1 MRTSYITL
9 LLLLGCAIP
18 LGASSPDEA
27 ALQIRQD
34 SQTTGSDTN
43 LPNLTSNSPSTT
55 TEPASTRSETITSD
69 AAKTTEDAGSSRTTV
84 SSSTQR
90 STTQSSSTVLPS
102 PTATDTVAG
111 NATETS
117 SETNNEDKLPWE
129 PTITPA
135 LGIAGVFLIV
145 LGSIYALIGVKS
157 RWVQIFLSTGFL
169 ASVATAALVEYV
181 MHPPLTNAI
190 QGGFFVAIFM
200 TGVVFG
206 AGALVFKEFTEG
218 FGCLLGGFTFSMW
231 LLTLKAGGLIT
242 NQVGKGIFIGIFCL
256 LAWALSL
263 SSYTRPYALIG
274 STSFSGAT
282 AFVLGI
288 DCFTRAGM
296 KEFWFYIWDLNDDLF
311 PLGTTTFPLT
321 RGMRVE
327 IAVLVI
333 GTIIGV
339 LSQIK
344 LWKVIRTKEKVVE
357 ADQEENDRQQEAID
371 AALGRHLQ
379 RQNER
384 EKSQWEKQY
393 GDRLQSKRNTVLWQ
407 DAHPEKRYSS
417 VSVVA
422 VQPTSALSSSESLEM
437 NAFGPKRISGYG
449 SRNKRQ
455 SSLAVDVIEEIE
467 EDPQVIAEAE
477 RRKALQALEEVD
489 TSVANK
495 TTTKDIHKA
504 KGSPTSY
511 QPLSGEEPNGPRKSN
526 DPTTRK
532 RESQQP
538 LSGLAKRLSQSNICA
553 SASESNEN
561 LLDVERPYSRASS
574 VAATLD
580 EANENLELP
589 SLEHEDD
596 DVRSPPEIV
605 ISPIGSDDGKPRT
618 AGIQL
623 PLETSKAP
631 AAPREVSELASDSTA
646 LNEGLGSSN
655 VSLTEVAERDASQ
668 SNKDYSQS
676 HATEGSNSSAD
687 SLTALAL
694 ASIPSQLSNVVL
706 SYRTNEWAK
715 HISVAEV
722 PICEEPE
729 AIDVND
735 EELPTQLAKPI
746 PEAEKKATASVA
758 VIEVPPPEMLPP
770 SVKASNGGVGI
781 AINPVAAQR
790 SFSDPDRR
798 SSPSLSTAKS
808 PSRTPSMQSLK
819 LPGHKNNRNSF
830 DPGSTTSLVTT
841 PIDENVPTVFTTPKN
856 PSRRVS
862 SGPYMMPNRQP
873 SSSSLVGLGGPR
885 PHTAQSPSNPYHNAS
900 TVNLPHSVRPASQQ
914 MSTSMGTRL
923 DSYDSRQ
930 PPRRESTRPSAE
942 RRESLLAEWRLSQQ
956 QRATANGISGT
967 AVENSRAQMQVERE
981 TKRMTDE
988 YRKREQQR
996 KQQSMDQAM
1005 RRPDMQDAH
1014 REAMRRM
1021 QAGANNNLRNS
1032 SA

>member
-1 MRTSYITL
+1 MRPSHVAL
-9 LLLLGCAIP
+9 LLLLGCALP
-18 LGASSPDEA
+18 FGASIPDKTS
-27 ALQIRQD
+27 LQIRQESEPTSGD
-34 SQTTGSDTN
+34 SSLPSLTT
-43 LPNLTSNSPSTT
+43 NSPSAATESASFDGETT
-55 TEPASTRSETITSD
+55 TSTAANSTEATGSPRTNATSSEQTSTI
-69 AAKTTEDAGSSRTTV
+69 V
-84 SSSTQR
+84 S
-90 STTQSSSTVLPS
+90 QSSSTAPS
-102 PTATDTVAG
+102 KPTGTDAVAG
-111 NATETS
+111 NATNTASEETK
-117 SETNNEDKLPWE
+117 EDELPWE

-169 ASVATAALVEYV
+169 ASTATAALVEYV
-181 MHPPLTNAI
+181 MHPPLTNAL

-242 NQVGKGIFIGIFCL
+242 NQVGKGVFIGIFCL
-256 LAWALSL
+256 LAWALSF

-282 AFVLGI
+282 AFILGI

-296 KEFWFYIWDLNDDLF
+296 KEFWFYIWELNDDLF
-311 PLGTTTFPLT
+311 PLDTKTFPLT

-357 ADQEENDRQQEAID
+357 ADQEENDRQQHAID

-379 RQNER
+379 RQNDR
-384 EKSQWEKQY
+384 EKTQWEKQY

-422 VQPTSALSSSESLEM
+422 VQPTSVLSSSESLEM
-437 NAFGPKRISGYG
+437 NAFGPKRISGSG
-449 SRNKRQ
+449 SKNKRQ
-455 SSLAVDVIEEIE
+455 SSVAVDVIEEIE
-467 EDPQVIAEAE
+467 EDPEVIAEIE

-489 TSVANK
+489 SSASHKVSS
-495 TTTKDIHKA
+495 KDYYKA

-511 QPLSGEEPNGPRKSN
+511 KPLTGDDPADGQKSN
-526 DPTTRK
+526 DLTTRK
-532 RESQQP
+532 RDSQQ
-538 LSGLAKRLSQSNICA
+538 LSSGLSKRLSQSMIG
-553 SASESNEN
+553 ASESNEN
-561 LLDVERPYSRASS
+561 LLDIDRPYSRASS
-574 VAATLD
+574 LAATLD
-580 EANENLELP
+580 EANEDLELP
-589 SLEHEDD
+589 SLEHEED
-596 DVRSPPEIV
+596 DVRTPPAIV
-605 ISPIGSDDGKPRT
+605 ISPVGSDTEKSQN
-618 AGIQL
+618 AGIHFPFETFNL
-623 PLETSKAP
+623 PSLSRGT
-631 AAPREVSELASDSTA
+631 SELASDSTA

-655 VSLTEVAERDASQ
+655 VSSTEAAEKDASHR
-668 SNKDYSQS
+668 NKANSQS
-676 HATEGSNSSAD
+676 QATDNSNSSAD
-687 SLTALAL
+687 SLTAKAL
-694 ASIPSQLSNVVL
+694 AQIPSQLSNVIL

-715 HISVAEV
+715 HISVAEI

-729 AIDVND
+729 AIDGND
-735 EELPTQLAKPI
+735 QELPTQLATSI
-746 PEAEKKATASVA
+746 PEAEKKIEPSVA
-758 VIEVPPPEMLPP
+758 VVEVPPPEMLPP
-770 SVKASNGGVGI
+770 SVKANNGGVGI
-781 AINPVAAQR
+781 AVNPVATQR

-798 SSPSLSTAKS
+798 PSPGVGKGT
-808 PSRTPSMQSLK
+808 SRSPSMQSLK
-819 LPGHKNNRNSF
+819 LPGHRSSRNGF
-830 DPGSTTSLVTT
+830 DPGSTTSLVTS
-841 PIDENVPTVFTTPKN
+841 PIDENVPTVFATQKN

-862 SGPYMMPNRQP
+862 SGPYMLPNRQS
-873 SSSSLVGLGGPR
+873 SSSSLIGPSGPR
-885 PHTAQSPSNPYHNAS
+885 PHSSLTTSTPYYNNNS
-900 TVNLPHSVRPASQQ
+900 TVSLPRSVRPASQQ
-914 MSTSMGTRL
+914 ISTFTGTRL

-930 PPRRESTRPSAE
+930 PSRKESSSRPSAE
-942 RRESLLAEWRLSQQ
+942 RRESLLADWRLSQQ
-956 QRATANGISGT
+956 QRASTDGKSG
-967 AVENSRAQMQVERE
+967 AAIEHSRAQMQADRE
-981 TKRMTDE
+981 TKRMTEE
-988 YRKREQQR
+988 YNKREQQR
-996 KQQSMDQAM
+996 KQLAMDQGM

-1021 QAGANNNLRNS
+1021 QANANSNLRNS

>member
-1 MRTSYITL
+1 MRTSYVSL

-18 LGASSPDEA
+18 LGASNPDRA

-34 SQTTGSDTN
+34 SATAGSDTD
-43 LPNLTSNSPSTT
+43 LPNLTTNSPTTT
-55 TEPASTRSETITSD
+55 TEAASTSSKAITSS
-69 AAKTTEDAGSSRTTV
+69 AAQTTEHGESSQTTAA
-84 SSSTQR
+84 SSTQK
-90 STTQSSSTVLPS
+90 STTQSPATTASA
-102 PTATDTVAG
+102 PTATNTLAG
-111 NATETS
+111 NATSPS
-117 SETNNEDKLPWE
+117 SEATTEDNLPWE

-190 QGGFFVAIFM
+190 QGGFFVAILM
-200 TGVVFG
+200 TGVIFG

-242 NQVGKGIFIGIFCL
+242 NQIGKGIFIGIFCI

-344 LWKVIRTKEKVVE
+344 LWKVIRTKEMVVE
-357 ADQEENDRQQEAID
+357 ADQEEIDRQQEAID

-379 RQNER
+379 RQNDR
-384 EKSQWEKQY
+384 EKTQWERQY

-422 VQPTSALSSSESLEM
+422 LEPTSVLSSAESLEM

-449 SRNKRQ
+449 SKNKRQ

-467 EDPQVIAEAE
+467 EDPEVIAEAE

-495 TTTKDIHKA
+495 AASKGNQKA

-511 QPLSGEEPNGPRKSN
+511 QQLYDQESSGPRKSK
-526 DPTTRK
+526 DLPTRK
-532 RESQQP
+532 RDSQQP
-538 LSGLAKRLSQSNICA
+538 RSGLAKRLSQSNIGA

-580 EANENLELP
+580 EANEILELP
-589 SLEHEDD
+589 NLEHEED

-605 ISPIGSDDGKPRT
+605 ISPIGSDDGKSRN

-623 PLETSKAP
+623 AVETTKAP
-631 AAPREVSELASDSTA
+631 IQPREASELASDSTA
-646 LNEGLGSSN
+646 LNEGLGSSS
-655 VSLTEVAERDASQ
+655 VSLTEIAEKDASQ

-676 HATEGSNSSAD
+676 QVTEESNSTAD

-715 HISVAEV
+715 HISVAEI

-729 AIDVND
+729 AIAGND
-735 EELPTQLAKPI
+735 TELPTQLAKPI
-746 PEAEKKATASVA
+746 PEAEKKAAATVA
-758 VIEVPPPEMLPP
+758 AIEVPPPELLPP
-770 SVKASNGGVGI
+770 TVKASNGGVGI
-781 AINPVAAQR
+781 AVNPVSAQR

-798 SSPSLSTAKS
+798 PSPSLSTVNA
-808 PSRTPSMQSLK
+808 PSRTASMQSLK
-819 LPGHKNNRNSF
+819 LPGHRNSRNSF
-830 DPGSTTSLVTT
+830 SPGSTTSLVTT
-841 PIDENVPTVFTTPKN
+841 PIDENVPTVFAASKS

-862 SGPYMMPNRQP
+862 TGPYMMPSRQL
-873 SSSSLVGLGGPR
+873 SSSSLTNSAGPR
-885 PHTAQSPSNPYHNAS
+885 PHTSQTPSNPYHNNS
-900 TVNLPHSVRPASQQ
+900 TVSLPQSVRPASQQ
-914 MSTSMGTRL
+914 MSSSMGTRL

-930 PPRRESTRPSAE
+930 PPRKESTRPNAE

-956 QRATANGISGT
+956 QRTMTNGTSGV
-967 AVENSRAQMQVERE
+967 AVENSRAQMQAERE
-981 TKRMTDE
+981 TRRMTEE
-988 YRKREQQR
+988 YKKREQQR

-1021 QAGANNNLRNS
+1021 QAGANNTLRNS